1 MKKFI
6 SLMNPFTFYYLWN
19 SNYKFYIEDLIT
31 DITKQKDK
39 YQLINT
45 FNNVTDNLK
54 SYVILEGKKHI
65 LYLEFNHE
73 SNNPLSDSFIIFD
86 YLTTISNKKIIMIIF
101 NSFKGLNQFKEN
113 VYYIYKNNYNN
124 SFLKLLLCR
133 NFKEQKN
140 TGLNNILDYLYNLD
154 DKFYKGY
161 LREEKLRKNI
171 YNYEDI

>member
-1 MKKFI
+1 
-6 SLMNPFTFYYLWN
+6 
-19 SNYKFYIEDLIT
+19 
-31 DITKQKDK
+31 
-39 YQLINT
+39 
-45 FNNVTDNLK
+45 
-54 SYVILEGKKHI
+54 
-65 LYLEFNHE
+65 
-73 SNNPLSDSFIIFD
+73 
-86 YLTTISNKKIIMIIF
+86 
-101 NSFKGLNQFKEN
+101 KGLNQFKEN

>member
-86 YLTTISNKKIIMIIF
+86 YLTTISNKKL
-101 NSFKGLNQFKEN
+101 S
-113 VYYIYKNNYNN
+113 
-124 SFLKLLLCR
+124 
-133 NFKEQKN
+133 
-140 TGLNNILDYLYNLD
+140 
-154 DKFYKGY
+154 
-161 LREEKLRKNI
+161 
-171 YNYEDI
+171 

>member
-54 SYVILEGKKHI
+54 SYVILEGKK
-65 LYLEFNHE
+65 
-73 SNNPLSDSFIIFD
+73 
-86 YLTTISNKKIIMIIF
+86 
-101 NSFKGLNQFKEN
+101 
-113 VYYIYKNNYNN
+113 
-124 SFLKLLLCR
+124 
-133 NFKEQKN
+133 
-140 TGLNNILDYLYNLD
+140 
-154 DKFYKGY
+154 
-161 LREEKLRKNI
+161 
-171 YNYEDI
+171 